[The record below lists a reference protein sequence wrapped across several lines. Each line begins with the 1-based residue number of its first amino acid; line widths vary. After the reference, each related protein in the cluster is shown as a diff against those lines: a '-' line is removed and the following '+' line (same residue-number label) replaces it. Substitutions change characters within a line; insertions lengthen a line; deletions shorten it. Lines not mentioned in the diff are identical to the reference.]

1 MKRNCPNSHCK
12 SDQIKKNGFYKR
24 ANDSRKVQR
33 FRCKI
38 CNKEF
43 SASTGT
49 LEYNQKKRRV
59 NYLLLQ
65 LFSSKVS
72 QRRAAKIVKVN
83 KNTVARK
90 FDYWAK
96 KAAVKNKRFKQ
107 KLKKNKATSIQLD
120 DMITK
125 EKTKLKPLSI
135 SVVSDKNRRFI
146 LGAKVSQI
154 PAFGHLAKISV
165 KKYGHRKSY
174 HVQKLDE
181 LFKDFSTV
189 VCKNAVI
196 ESDMHQNYEP
206 VVKKYFPHS
215 QYNQFK
221 SQRGC
226 IAGQGELKK
235 TKFDPLNSINHNLAM
250 LRDGIST
257 LVRKS
262 WAVTQD
268 PKRLQG
274 HLEIYMYYH
283 NQIYLRG
290 LAAP

>member
-1 MKRNCPNSHCK
+1 MKRNCPNSNCK

-33 FRCKI
+33 FKCKI

-107 KLKKNKATSIQLD
+107 KLKKNKAKSIQLD

-135 SVVSDKNRRFI
+135 SVVSDKDRRLI

-165 KKYGHRKSY
+165 KKYGYRKSY

-181 LFKDFSTV
+181 LFNDFSTV

-206 VVKKYFPHS
+206 VVKKYYPKS

-221 SQRGC
+221 SEKGC

-257 LVRKS
+257 LVRRS

>member
-33 FRCKI
+33 FKCKV

-72 QRRAAKIVKVN
+72 QRRAAKIAKVN

-96 KAAVKNKRFKQ
+96 KAAVKNKRFKK

-154 PAFGHLAKISV
+154 PSFGHLAKKSV
-165 KKYGHRKSY
+165 NKYGYRKSY
-174 HVQKLDE
+174 HMQKLDE
-181 LFKDFSTV
+181 LFSDFSTV
-189 VCKNAVI
+189 VCKNALI

-206 VVKKYFPHS
+206 VVKKYFPQS

-221 SQRGC
+221 SERGC

-235 TKFDPLNSINHNLAM
+235 TKFDPLNSINHTLAM

-257 LVRKS
+257 LVRRS